1 MFKWEMIEN
10 FPYKVGDEIK
20 INVPREVDWKV
31 KKFEIVAIYD
41 NYALLTDGVINVC
54 YTLADLYYMKRGE
67 VLKGEW
73 N

>member
-1 MFKWEMIEN
+1 MFKWEMIEK

-41 NYALLTDGVINVC
+41 NYVLLSDGVINVC
-54 YTLADLYYMKRGE
+54 YALADLYFMKRGE